1 MNLRSRITRF
11 TVAFAAAFSLIAG
24 VVAVPA
30 TAATAGVSAG
40 ISAGVSA
47 GVPAAAGIG
56 AKKKVLT
63 TEQKKAKK
71 ALDAAIK
78 DLKVKE
84 KNLKAAIKAQKKT
97 AKAHAKAA
105 KAAQTAQV
113 RAVKG
118 ASKKVKARAKAAAK
132 KLKSAKGKDDR
143 AINLVSRRT
152 VMRDTA
158 QAKVIRLDA
167 KYAWLM
173 QDLSTLDCGV
183 GTEVVTASGAVERV
197 WECGIVY
204 KHEDGD
210 TTHVKTTT
218 NQLVEVRN
226 IGLQTPERAKRNTKS
241 GVLFPAQCGAED
253 AYQHFMGLM
262 PEEITIVQLRSIAN
276 GANGWGGGSR
286 PTRSVYKLN
295 NATGAF
301 DIDVQAEQIKA
312 GWSLWW
318 PTAAEWANNK
328 GYLDL
333 MNDAK
338 ARGVGIWNPN
348 LCGPAVGNVPLMWFN
363 QNAPTIGT
371 NTEPAFGEY
380 VILYNNTEAAMDLTN
395 WSLRDNSLNFFWSE
409 TDSWM
414 QGSNKFAAMVLQP
427 GEHRIIYL
435 DNPPTEGYPN
445 GFPLSATEYEY
456 FNWSRNAPGFQL
468 TNGSIGGSLGP
479 NYANGDG
486 VYLQDPLGNIRAS
499 MTNPCSSAAMCD
511 IPQWVTD
518 LTSKTRDG
526 QFIPIPVALNKVRNE
541 YIHPSDPTKNVPG
554 RDTYNPVV
562 TIDATK
568 TFEQNKALL
577 EAKGFTVVEGPA
589 VVSAAATTHAAQIS
603 NNAGTVVTNIRVP
616 IADDTGRIKTII
628 KLHRGNGSNLVP
640 DVTNQTASAACL
652 ALVAAKFTCTV
663 IAGDENRIVATT
675 TPLAGATAAHNTAVT
690 LNYVPLVVP

>member
-1 MNLRSRITRF
+1 MTRF
-11 TVAFAAAFSLIAG
+11 AVAFVTAFSLIAG

-30 TAATAGVSAG
+30 TAATAGVSTG
-40 ISAGVSA
+40 VSAGVSA

-78 DLKVKE
+78 DLKKKE
-84 KNLKAAIKAQKKT
+84 KSLKAAIKAQKKT

-132 KLKSAKGKDDR
+132 KLKSAKAKDDR
-143 AINLVSRRT
+143 AINLVARRT
-152 VMRDTA
+152 AMRDTA

-167 KYAWLM
+167 KYAWLIN
-173 QDLSTLDCGV
+173 DISTLDCGV

-210 TTHVKTTT
+210 TTHVKTTA

-241 GVLFPAQCGAED
+241 GVLFPAQCGAEE

-328 GYLDL
+328 AYLDL

-348 LCGPAVGNVPLMWFN
+348 LCGPAAGNVPLMWFN

-380 VILYNNTEAAMDLTN
+380 VILYNNTQADMDLTN
-395 WSLRDNSLNFFWSE
+395 WSLRDNSLNFFWS
-409 TDSWM
+409 DSNSWM
-414 QGSNKFAAMVLQP
+414 QDLNKFGPMILKP
-427 GEHRIIYL
+427 NEHRIVYL
-435 DNPPTEGYPN
+435 DNPDNYEI
-445 GFPLSATEYEY
+445 SATEYRY
-456 FNWSRNAPGFQL
+456 FNWGYSPGAQL

-511 IPQWVTD
+511 TPQWVTD

-526 QFIPIPVALNKVRNE
+526 QIIPIPVALNKVRND
-541 YIHPSDPTKNVPG
+541 YIHPTDPTLNVPG

-562 TIDATK
+562 TIDSTK
-568 TFEQNKALL
+568 TFEENKLLL
-577 EAKGFTVVEGPA
+577 EAKGFIVVEGPA
-589 VVSAAATTHAAQIS
+589 VPSAAATTHAAQIT

-616 IADDTGRIKTII
+616 IADNTGKIRTTI

-640 DVTNQTASAACL
+640 NVANQTASAACL

-663 IAGDENRIVATT
+663 TAGDENRIVATT
-675 TPLAGATAAHNTAVT
+675 TPLAGTTAVHNTAVT

>member
-1 MNLRSRITRF
+1 VT
-11 TVAFAAAFSLIAG
+11 AFSLVVG

-30 TAATAGVSAG
+30 TAASAASAGVGAAVSSG
-40 ISAGVSA
+40 ISAGA
-47 GVPAAAGIG
+47 PAAAGIG

-71 ALDAAIK
+71 ALDKAVK
-78 DLKVKE
+78 DLKTKE

-105 KAAQTAQV
+105 KAAQTAKV

-143 AINLVSRRT
+143 AIALVARRT

-183 GTEVVTASGAVERV
+183 GTTVVTASGAVERV

-241 GVLFPAQCGAED
+241 NVLLPAQCGAED

-301 DIDVQAEQIKA
+301 DIDVQAEQIRS

-328 GYLDL
+328 AYLDL

-348 LCGPAVGNVPLMWFN
+348 LCGPAAGNVPLMWFN

-380 VILYNNTEAAMDLTN
+380 VILYNNTQADMDLTN
-395 WSLRDNSLNFFWSE
+395 WSLRDNSLNFFWS
-409 TDSWM
+409 DSNSWM
-414 QGSNKFAAMVLQP
+414 QDLNKFGPMILKP
-427 GEHRIIYL
+427 GEHRIVYL

-445 GFPLSATEYEY
+445 GYPLSATEYRY
-456 FNWSRNAPGFQL
+456 FNWGHSPGPQL
-468 TNGSIGGSLGP
+468 TNGSVSASFSP

-499 MTNPCSSAAMCD
+499 MTNPCNSAAMCD
-511 IPQWVTD
+511 TPQWVTD
-518 LTSKTRDG
+518 IISRTRAE
-526 QFIPIPVALNKVRNE
+526 QIIPIPVALNKVRNE
-541 YIHPSDPTKNVPG
+541 YIHPTDPSKNIPG

-562 TIDATK
+562 SIDTTK
-568 TFEQNKALL
+568 TFEENMLLL
-577 EAKGFTVVEGPA
+577 EAKGFTVVEGAA
-589 VVSAAATTHAAQIS
+589 VASVAATTHAAQIT
-603 NNAGTVVTNIRVP
+603 NADGIVVTNLRVP
-616 IADDTGRIKTII
+616 IADLTGKTRTTI

-640 DVTNQTASAACL
+640 DVTNQTASAACI
-652 ALVAAKFTCTV
+652 ALIAAKFTCTV
-663 IAGDENRIVATT
+663 TAGDENRIVATT
-675 TPLAGATAAHNTAVT
+675 TPLAGTTAVHNTAVT